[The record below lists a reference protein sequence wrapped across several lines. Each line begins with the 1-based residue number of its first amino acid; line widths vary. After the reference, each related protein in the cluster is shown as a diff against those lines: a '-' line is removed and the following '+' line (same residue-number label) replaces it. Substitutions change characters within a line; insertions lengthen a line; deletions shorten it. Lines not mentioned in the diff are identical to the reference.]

1 MSRGEADGGFWRAVM
16 RSKAVLVVASVGD
29 VRSIIKLGRE
39 NSTITKSRYTTC
51 NSDSVTVMDLYTTC
65 VYHVVIKKHVY

>member
-39 NSTITKSRYTTC
+39 NSTITKSRC
-51 NSDSVTVMDLYTTC
+51 ELVEGI
-65 VYHVVIKKHVY
+65 YHL